1 MPDTKTNKPKT
12 VNAEED
18 QLKDMD
24 KREEGRL
31 SDEQDVQQDLNQG
44 MDTGTHDSPRRGIN
58 WGSSYHAAPAAPRE
72 KSPKQANVVA
82 PKAADRRGG
91 KK

>member
-1 MPDTKTNKPKT
+1 MPDTKTNKSKT
-12 VNAEED
+12 INAEEE

-24 KREEGRL
+24 NREEGRL

-58 WGSSYHAAPAAPRE
+58 WGSSYHAPAAAPRE
-72 KSPKQANVVA
+72 KSSKPASTVA
-82 PKAADRRGG
+82 PKSANRRDN